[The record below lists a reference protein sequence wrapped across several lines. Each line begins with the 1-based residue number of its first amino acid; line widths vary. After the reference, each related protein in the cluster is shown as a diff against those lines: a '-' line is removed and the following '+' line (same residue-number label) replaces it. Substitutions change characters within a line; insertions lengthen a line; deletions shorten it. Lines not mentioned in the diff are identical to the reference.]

1 MEALR
6 TRIADHLTR
15 SRLRTLQLA
24 DAVSDVEL
32 VEQHSPIMSPLV
44 WDLAHVG
51 NQEELWLVRDVGGRE
66 PVRCDIDHLYDAFK
80 HPRKDRPQLP
90 LLNPGEARAYV
101 AQVRDKVFDV
111 LDRARLEGPRLVDQG
126 FAFGMIA
133 QHEQQHDETMLAIIR
148 DRLTQADCA
157 NGFIL
162 DGFPRTVAQAD
173 GLAKLLTEI
182 HAPLDAVVL
191 FELPTELLVKRMS
204 GRRVCSHCNRV
215 FNIHSAPPSVPPAC
229 IEGRTEHEVVQR
241 ADDAEEVVRERL
253 RVYEEKTRKP
263 VIGFYSY
270 TGLIRTV
277 DAEADVDALLE
288 ALEWAREAVD
298 NGFVDERAASA

>member
-1 MEALR
+1 MRIVFMGAPGSGKGTQAQRLVQRFGIPQISTGDILRKHKDEGTELGLRAKQIMEA
-6 TRIADHLTR
+6 
-15 SRLRTLQLA
+15 
-24 DAVSDVEL
+24 
-32 VEQHSPIMSPLV
+32 
-44 WDLAHVG
+44 
-51 NQEELWLVRDVGGRE
+51 GG
-66 PVRCDIDHLYDAFK
+66 
-80 HPRKDRPQLP
+80 
-90 LLNPGEARAYV
+90 YV
-101 AQVRDKVFDV
+101 D
-111 LDRARLEGPRLVDQG
+111 DQ
-126 FAFGMIA
+126 
-133 QHEQQHDETMLAIIR
+133 TMLAIIR
-148 DRLTQADCA
+148 DRLTKPDCA

-229 IEGRTEHEVVQR
+229 VDGRSEHEVVQR

-277 DAEADVDALLE
+277 DAEADVDEVEKRLIDTLRAGGGTLKSPKV
-288 ALEWAREAVD
+288 APRKPKAAKPAAKKAPAKKRPAKKSPAKKGKKVAKKAAPKKAARKAPKK
-298 NGFVDERAASA
+298 AAKNAAKKARRPAKKAARKK

>member
-1 MEALR
+1 MRIVFMGAPGSGKGTQAQRLVQRFGIPQISTGDILRKHKDEGTALGLRAKQIMEA
-6 TRIADHLTR
+6 
-15 SRLRTLQLA
+15 
-24 DAVSDVEL
+24 
-32 VEQHSPIMSPLV
+32 
-44 WDLAHVG
+44 
-51 NQEELWLVRDVGGRE
+51 GG
-66 PVRCDIDHLYDAFK
+66 
-80 HPRKDRPQLP
+80 
-90 LLNPGEARAYV
+90 YV
-101 AQVRDKVFDV
+101 D
-111 LDRARLEGPRLVDQG
+111 
-126 FAFGMIA
+126 
-133 QHEQQHDETMLAIIR
+133 DETMLAIIR
-148 DRLTQADCA
+148 DRLTKPDCA

-191 FELPTELLVKRMS
+191 FELPIELLVKRMS

-229 IEGRTEHEVVQR
+229 IEGRSEHEVVQR

-277 DAEADVDALLE
+277 DAEADVDEVEKRLIDTLRAGGGTLKTPKI
-288 ALEWAREAVD
+288 ATRKPKAGKPAAKKAAARKAPAKKGKKVAKKAAPKKAA
-298 NGFVDERAASA
+298 RKAASKAVKKAPKKTKRPAKKAARKK